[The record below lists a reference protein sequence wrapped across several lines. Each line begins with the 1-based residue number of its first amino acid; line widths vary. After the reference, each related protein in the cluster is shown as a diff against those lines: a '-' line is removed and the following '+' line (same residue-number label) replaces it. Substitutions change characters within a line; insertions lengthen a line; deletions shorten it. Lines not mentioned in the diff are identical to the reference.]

1 MMMHQHLLHL
11 FFVLHFLPH
20 YNYYSVDGFL
30 ISTPRAV
37 VLNSNNDGVQSL
49 LKMGT
54 SPVDDEVQSLFG
66 RLKNRYSSGGKEKT
80 SKVEK
85 IPNQNDDVMPHIPSK
100 DMTGVDPDIT
110 RLCATLSEA
119 LYDIVPPS
127 KNSISAPRYEEMPNT
142 VEKKSS
148 ENDADD
154 DDRAWNKSFSTKNLK
169 VDTIFLDSHGALFAS
184 SAPFAGIVAGDK
196 LILGWRGTNSLI
208 DALNDLAISPQS
220 SIPLKKYRKHIKQQ
234 GAFLSM
240 ATNDLIN
247 NEEMILDTIE
257 KYAIKEIVCTGH
269 SLGGGLAQTAHLLLR
284 GLSEDT
290 SSSWSVLRE
299 KEINVRSLN
308 FEGPMTTVLCGG
320 TATNPEAKTFIE
332 AARENSCNFAFSND
346 FIPRGYG
353 YMSFIIDLIDN
364 VEEQATDDANKKVP
378 WPLSSY
384 LDTDGKIGDMFD
396 STMNNEKIVD
406 GVGVAIRY
414 SHLGN
419 VICYA
424 SHGAK
429 PEVTRDYGPRPA
441 APQQGSEHTTIRNF
455 RDIKYIPVDR
465 PIDGILDWHMGI
477 ISPGLCFTN
486 DELV

>member
-1 MMMHQHLLHL
+1 MHRHLLHL
-11 FFVLHFLPH
+11 FFVLHLFPN
-20 YNYYSVDGFL
+20 YNYYRVDGFL

-54 SPVDDEVQSLFG
+54 TPVDDEVQSLFG
-66 RLKNRYSSGGKEKT
+66 RLEKKFSGGGKEKT
-80 SKVEK
+80 SKGEK
-85 IPNQNDDVMPHIPSK
+85 IPNPMDDVIPHLPSK

-110 RLCATLSEA
+110 RLCATLSDA
-119 LYDIVPPS
+119 LYDVVPPS
-127 KNSISAPRYEEMPNT
+127 KNSNSAPRYEEMPNT
-142 VEKKSS
+142 AEKKSS
-148 ENDADD
+148 KNDADD
-154 DDRAWNKSFSTKNLK
+154 DLAWNKSFSTKNLK
-169 VDTIFLDSHGALFAS
+169 VDTIFLDSHNEFFAS
-184 SAPFAGIVAGDK
+184 SAPFAGIVVGDK
-196 LILGWRGTNSLI
+196 LILGWRGTQSLI
-208 DALNDLAISPQS
+208 DGLNDLAISPQS
-220 SIPLKKYRKHIKQQ
+220 SIPLRKYRKHIKQQ

-257 KYAIKEIVCTGH
+257 KYAIKEIICTGH

-308 FEGPMTTVLCGG
+308 FEGPMTTVLCGD
-320 TATNPEAKTFIE
+320 TTTNPEAEKFIE
-332 AARENSCNFAFSND
+332 AARANSCNFAYMND

-353 YMSFIIDLIDN
+353 YMSFIMDLIDN
-364 VEEQATDDANKKVP
+364 VEEQATDTANDKVP
-378 WPLSSY
+378 WPLSNM
-384 LDTDGKIGDMFD
+384 LDIDGKIGDLFD
-396 STMNNEKIVD
+396 STVDNEKVVE

-429 PEVTRDYGPRPA
+429 PEVTRDYGPRAA

-465 PIDGILDWHMGI
+465 PIDVFLDWHNDI
-477 ISPGLCFTN
+477 LKHGLCFN
-486 DELV
+486 DDELV